1 MKNKV
6 LSILIF
12 ISIFSAALFADDAL
26 PGGVKVGP
34 IALPDISLIGN
45 IIGDWN
51 QDTNRVTFGMDEL
64 EMVVAGYIYP
74 QVKADAVLSM
84 SDAGLNIEEAYA
96 DFLSLLDIFSLKA
109 GKMKIEFGKINILHN
124 HVWPYADTPL
134 VINNFLAG
142 SLSENGASIGAVLP
156 LPIFVKSETGLY
168 NVEPN
173 VSGIGIGLE
182 PAADTLMLSQELY
195 SERLSASF
203 DPTEDSD
210 LEIGASG
217 AISKGSQYPA
227 SRDDV
232 ELAGADLTL
241 KMWPVNYSRFL
252 LQAEAMYMKRE
263 QQQPGGA
270 LDDIERWGT
279 YVYAGYTLNKFVDIG
294 SRYDWSEDAVAQLTK
309 ESKISAIF
317 TYRVSEATFA
327 RLQYGYT
334 PENKS
339 NEVLLQFVYG
349 LGPHTHPLQ

>member
-1 MKNKV
+1 MKTKS
-6 LSILIF
+6 LYLFILLF
-12 ISIFSAALFADDAL
+12 LFASGVFADDTL
-26 PGGVKVGP
+26 TGGAKVGP

-84 SDAGLNIEEAYA
+84 SQSGLEIEEAYA
-96 DFLSLLDIFSLKA
+96 DFLSLFDVMSLKA

-124 HVWPYADTPL
+124 HVWSYADTPL
-134 VINNFLAG
+134 IINNFLAG
-142 SLSENGASIGAVLP
+142 SLSENGASIGIVLP

-168 NVEPN
+168 NVEPG
-173 VSGIGIGLE
+173 VSGGPGTLE
-182 PAADTLMLSQELY
+182 LAQELY
-195 SERLSASF
+195 TERLSASF

-210 LEIGASG
+210 LEVGASG
-217 AISKGSQYPA
+217 AISKGSDYPA
-227 SRDDV
+227 LRDDV
-232 ELAGADLTL
+232 ELAGADLTI

-263 QQQPGGA
+263 QTQTGGL

-279 YVYAGYTLNKFVDIG
+279 YIYAGYTFNKFVDLG
-294 SRYDWSEDAVAQLTK
+294 ARYDWSEDAVAQLTK

-317 TYRVSEATFA
+317 TYRMSEATFA